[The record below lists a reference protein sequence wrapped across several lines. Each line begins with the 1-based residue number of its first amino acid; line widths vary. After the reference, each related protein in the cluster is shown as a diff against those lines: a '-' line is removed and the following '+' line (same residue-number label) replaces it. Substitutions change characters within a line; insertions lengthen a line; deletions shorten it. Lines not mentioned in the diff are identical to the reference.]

1 MTLEGAASSE
11 PSPAIDESCSS
22 RQLGEPWR
30 AGLAALVASQVL
42 RELGEHADDAEAAL
56 ERALESRLQE
66 ARTKLGPPPAQDAA
80 NAHAEQDGIHE
91 RDASA
96 VAFLRGLGIPGS
108 ELRAA
113 ALRAADQWAE
123 SASAAWLAFRKRAT
137 LPGLPQPEPDEWTRW
152 RGREGWQGRFW
163 RLLARVLWHG
173 EVRRAVAIAR
183 SKVPR
188 QPATLPLL
196 FVNDYSAV
204 YLSRRN
210 VVCVHDQG
218 RGRAMAEIV
227 SPEGEQLAHTP
238 VLNAGLVDRAQR
250 GAVALRSY
258 LGQRVLRRVPME
270 VWQRH
275 VAGCRNPRVLSWRG
289 IDGFL
294 EWMGVSSKFHTE
306 ALDILRA
313 GQDFRRTWADN
324 GRPLREIGGLWSYDL
339 SEDGRTAP
347 GRHAHLELN
356 VNRPLAPFFAKEEL
370 ARGDERALVPVVAMP
385 PTVGSPNLWAAAAAF
400 QFLFVKTLVEHRLD
414 VVAHGGALL
423 LAADLARL
431 ASDAGM
437 KPNHLPRLL
446 DRWLRDGDDGDAVL
460 ERVDEDRYHLADN
473 STYRQARRYIEE
485 TGRLSLR
492 RQRSGREAAR
502 GAQRRAFGGRRSL
515 AVIAR

>member
-1 MTLEGAASSE
+1 MTLDGTAAAA
-11 PSPAIDESCSS
+11 PSPEIDEPCLS
-22 RQLGEPWR
+22 RQRREPWR
-30 AGLAALVASQVL
+30 GGLAALATRQVL
-42 RELGEHADDAEAAL
+42 REIGEHATDAEIAL
-56 ERALESRLQE
+56 ERALESRLDG
-66 ARTKLGPPPAQDAA
+66 ARKTLAPPPGPDTADAQ
-80 NAHAEQDGIHE
+80 AEQDGMHE
-91 RDASA
+91 RDAHA
-96 VAFLRGLGIPGS
+96 VVFLRGLALPGS
-108 ELRAA
+108 QLRTAAERAA
-113 ALRAADQWAE
+113 EQWAE
-123 SASAAWLAFRKRAT
+123 GAGAAWLAFRKRAAP
-137 LPGLPQPEPDEWTRW
+137 PGPPHSEPDEWMHW
-152 RGREGWQGRFW
+152 RGREEWQGRFS

-173 EVRRAVAIAR
+173 EVREAVETARA
-183 SKVPR
+183 KVPR

-210 VVCVHDQG
+210 AVRVHDQG
-218 RGRAMAEIV
+218 HGRAMAEIV

-270 VWQRH
+270 VWERH

-339 SEDGRTAP
+339 CEDGRAAP

-414 VVAHGGALL
+414 VVSHGGALL
-423 LAADLARL
+423 PPAALARL

-437 KPNHLPRLL
+437 KTGHLPRLL
-446 DRWLRDGDDGDAVL
+446 DRWLRDGDEGEAVL
-460 ERVDEDRYHLADN
+460 ERVDGDRYHLADN

-492 RQRSGREAAR
+492 RQRSGREATR
-502 GAQRRAFGGRRSL
+502 GTRRRASGGRRSL
-515 AVIAR
+515 AVTAP

>member
-1 MTLEGAASSE
+1 MTLEGAAAAPSSE
-11 PSPAIDESCSS
+11 IDESCSS
-22 RQLGEPWR
+22 QQPREPWR
-30 AGLAALVASQVL
+30 AGLAALAAEQVL
-42 RELGEHADDAEAAL
+42 RELGEHATDAESAL
-56 ERALESRLQE
+56 ERALESRLEE
-66 ARTKLGPPPAQDAA
+66 ARRTLGPPPAHDATDA
-80 NAHAEQDGIHE
+80 QADQDGMHE
-91 RDASA
+91 RDAGA
-96 VAFLRGLGIPGS
+96 VAFLRGLGLPGS
-108 ELRAA
+108 ELRTAAERAA
-113 ALRAADQWAE
+113 AQWAE
-123 SASAAWLAFRKRAT
+123 SASAAWPAYRKQAAS
-137 LPGLPQPEPDEWTRW
+137 LGSPQPEPVEWIRW
-152 RGREGWQGRFW
+152 RSREEWQGRFS
-163 RLLARVLWHG
+163 RLLARVVWHG
-173 EVRRAVAIAR
+173 DVRGAVATAR
-183 SKVPR
+183 AKVPR

-210 VVCVHDQG
+210 AVRVHDQG

-250 GAVALRSY
+250 GALALRSY

-270 VWQRH
+270 VWERH

-289 IDGFL
+289 TDGFV

-414 VVAHGGALL
+414 VIAHGGALL
-423 LAADLARL
+423 PPTVLARL

-437 KPNHLPRLL
+437 KPSHLPRLL

-460 ERVDEDRYHLADN
+460 ERVDKDRYHLADN

-485 TGRLSLR
+485 TGRLSVR

-502 GAQRRAFGGRRSL
+502 ATRRSFAGRRSL
-515 AVIAR
+515 AVTAP